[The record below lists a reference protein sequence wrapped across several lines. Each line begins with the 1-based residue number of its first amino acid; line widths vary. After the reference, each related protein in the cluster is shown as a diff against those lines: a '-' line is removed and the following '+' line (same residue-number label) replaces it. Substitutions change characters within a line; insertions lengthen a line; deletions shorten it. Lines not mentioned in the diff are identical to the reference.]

1 MESYKNREIKKL
13 DIEEVHFYLLGIAK
27 EFDRICTKHNIP
39 YYMIGGTMLGAI
51 RHKGFIPW
59 DDDMDF
65 GVPIEYFKELTMV
78 LEKELSYP
86 YHCCTCYNHP
96 AVLFN
101 FHKIEDHSTFIKS
114 EAVKLP
120 PEQQIGLNID
130 VFPLCKCKLNDKD
143 WNKISFGNLLLG
155 GFETSVSHPRSLPR
169 KIVKFFF
176 RQLSGG
182 KHENV
187 NRRIERIL
195 VKDRQGDCL
204 GNLMGRWGKEKEIMP
219 IEWFGQGKRYA
230 FENGSFM
237 GPEKYNEY
245 LTHVYG
251 DYMKLPP
258 EDKRLPHV
266 ENIYL
271 R

>member
-1 MESYKNREIKKL
+1 MKKL
-13 DIEEVHFYLLGIAK
+13 TIEEIHSYLLGIAK

-65 GVPIEYFKELTMV
+65 GVPIEYYKDLITILETELKE
-78 LEKELSYP
+78 P
-86 YHCCTCYNHP
+86 YRCCTCYNHP
-96 AVLFN
+96 AVIFN
-101 FHKIEDHSTFIKS
+101 FFKIENHSTFIKS
-114 EAVKLP
+114 EAMKVP
-120 PEQQIGLNID
+120 QEQQIGINID

-143 WNKISFGNLLLG
+143 WDKISFGHLILG
-155 GFETSVSHPRSLPR
+155 GYETSTSHPRSLSR

-176 RQLSGG
+176 RLLSGG
-182 KHENV
+182 NHENV
-187 NRRIERIL
+187 NRKIERIL
-195 VKDRQGDCL
+195 FKERSGEYL

-219 IEWFGQGKRYA
+219 RDWFGKGKRYT
-230 FENGSFM
+230 FENGSFI
-237 GPEKYNEY
+237 GPEKYEEY

-251 DYMKLPP
+251 EYMKLPP
-258 EDKRLPHV
+258 EEKRQPHV
-266 ENIYL
+266 ENIFL